1 MEVEAGMEHD
11 RDGFSSFLNWPN
23 LRKSQGFLP
32 FDRVGDTLTPVPS
45 RRVTM
50 SSDGAET
57 LV

>member
-11 RDGFSSFLNWPN
+11 RDGFSNFPNWPN
-23 LRKSQGFLP
+23 IRKSQGFLP
-32 FDRVGDTLTPVPS
+32 FDRIGDPLTSVPS